1 MRKLL
6 LGGAVAACAALAFQ
20 VPHADAQGVTLE
32 RITPTDVA
40 DRQVY
45 TVPFLC
51 GTVAE
56 GFENGGLL
64 QGPGTYF
71 TSVNIL
77 NWAADERTRVRIRV
91 IEALPGTED
100 LGRAGVLDE
109 RFVRA
114 RRAIQIDCADIA
126 EGLDRLGDNAANA
139 ADDGLQTAQND
150 DLQDLEVVAV
160 YSHAPDVT
168 GDFEGTGGFLLIQRV
183 GGQQPNQQNQ

>member
-1 MRKLL
+1 MRKVL

-20 VPHADAQGVTLE
+20 VPHAGAQGVTIE
-32 RITPTDVA
+32 RVAPVDVA

-64 QGPGTYF
+64 LGPGTYF

-77 NWAADERTRVRIRV
+77 NWAADQRSRVRIRV
-91 IEALPGTED
+91 VEALPGTED
-100 LGRAGVLDE
+100 IGRAGVLDE

-126 EGLDRLGDNAANA
+126 DALDRLGDNAANA
-139 ADDGLQTAQND
+139 ANDGLQTAQAND
-150 DLQDLEVVAV
+150 QDLEVVAV

-168 GDFEGTGGFLLIQRV
+168 GDLEGTGGFLLIQAV
-183 GGQQPNQQNQ
+183 GGSQQN